1 MLTTHNLTKQY
12 SNATIL
18 DGINLDVQKG
28 EIVSILGKSGSGKTT
43 LLNLISGI
51 EMPDEGEIFLNGEN
65 ITGQTGKMGYMF
77 QKNLLMPWRTAL
89 DNIALPLIIKGKS
102 KKEARKIASE
112 YLPIFGLSGIEKK
125 YPFQL
130 SGGMNKR
137 LSLLRTFLFSQDLI
151 LLDEPFAGLDAITKK
166 QIHRWLLEIM
176 TQEGSTLILVT
187 HDIEEAIF
195 LSDKIIVISPSPAK
209 IINTYTID
217 LPRKNRDAFMHKK
230 EATDLRIAIEM
241 ALEI

>member
-51 EMPDEGEIFLNGEN
+51 ETPDEGEIFLNGEN

>member
-1 MLTTHNLTKQY
+1 MLTTRNLTKQY